1 MSDGDLSLAIF
12 ITELIILIIVIY
24 KNHDHP
30 QFVTISSLI
39 LILMSYQFL
48 EYVICR
54 TSSENIVRVA
64 FLLITFLPPRSY
76 QLATQLAKW
85 PHKDYIIGY
94 LLGIGCSLYFLV
106 VPDGLTFLNCNLCY
120 ATYLIKIRWIYSAYY
135 FGIIL
140 YAMIFLAVQIAKR
153 EKENNK
159 KQLILLLSGFLL
171 FIVPMIVLL
180 LINFDY
186 HFYVTSLLCKLAFL
200 FVITLAILSFM
211 ETNE

>member
-1 MSDGDLSLAIF
+1 MSDGNLSLALF
-12 ITELIILIIVIY
+12 ISELFILVFVIY
-24 KNHDHP
+24 KNNNHP

-39 LILMSYQFL
+39 LILMSYQLL
-48 EYVICR
+48 EYVICK
-54 TSSENIVRVA
+54 TTSENIVKVA

-85 PHKDYIIGY
+85 PHKDYILGY
-94 LLGIGCSLYFLV
+94 ILGVGCSLYFLV
-106 VPDGLTFLNCNLCY
+106 VPDGLTFLNCNVCY

-140 YAMIFLAVQIAKR
+140 YTMIFLAVQIAKQ
-153 EKENNK
+153 KNENIR
-159 KQLILLLSGFLL
+159 KQLILLLLGFLL

-200 FVITLAILSFM
+200 FSIVLAILSFI
-211 ETNE
+211 ETE